1 LTRILVISD
10 THVRTVQ
17 ELPEG
22 ILQAVREAEWV
33 VHCGDFVSIEVV
45 DELQR
50 SARRF
55 TGVYGN
61 IDPIEVRHRLASE
74 VIFEVE
80 GKRIAVL
87 HPPWGGP
94 PFGLEKELVARFPDV
109 DAILF
114 GHTHEPCNMILEGT
128 LLLNPG
134 QGYSSFMVPAST
146 GILTISKG
154 ELRGEISTL
163 D

>member
-1 LTRILVISD
+1 
-10 THVRTVQ
+10 
-17 ELPEG
+17 
-22 ILQAVREAEWV
+22 
-33 VHCGDFVSIEVV
+33 
-45 DELQR
+45 
-50 SARRF
+50 
-55 TGVYGN
+55 
-61 IDPIEVRHRLASE
+61 
-74 VIFEVE
+74 VE
-80 GKRIAVL
+80 GKRIAVI

-94 PFGLEKELVARFPDV
+94 PFGLEEELVTRFPDV

-134 QGYSSFMVPAST
+134 QGYPSFMVPAST
-146 GILTISKG
+146 GILTVSRG